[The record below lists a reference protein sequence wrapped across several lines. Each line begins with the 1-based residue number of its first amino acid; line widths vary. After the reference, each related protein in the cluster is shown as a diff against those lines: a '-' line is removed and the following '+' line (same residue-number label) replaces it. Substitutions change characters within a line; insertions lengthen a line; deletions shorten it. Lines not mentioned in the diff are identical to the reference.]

1 MKELQ
6 FENFE
11 LSGRQSE
18 QNQGASPSS
27 KLLNSSTAISFSA
40 KVVSLLKEK
49 AKWHNKKNPSNK
61 TNISELKEV
70 YRIGA
75 RSGEPKG
82 KSALARINMFL
93 RKKSGENVSKNED
106 PSDKKELNLNESTS
120 TIKSLEFDS
129 EVVDDINLDSLD
141 ATNKDYPD
149 EEDFAQAD
157 LDIEAY
163 NLDYDF
169 KDVNDLYLDD
179 YEPLGFDGNW

>member
-61 TNISELKEV
+61 TNISEVLGNLSAGCPRLPKYWFYVFYFCLIGFPKENQ
-70 YRIGA
+70 YFRT
-75 RSGEPKG
+75 
-82 KSALARINMFL
+82 NML
-93 RKKSGENVSKNED
+93 
-106 PSDKKELNLNESTS
+106 
-120 TIKSLEFDS
+120 
-129 EVVDDINLDSLD
+129 
-141 ATNKDYPD
+141 
-149 EEDFAQAD
+149 Q
-157 LDIEAY
+157 
-163 NLDYDF
+163 
-169 KDVNDLYLDD
+169 
-179 YEPLGFDGNW
+179 